1 MASKSKSRYMKTGNI
16 ADNRV
21 GLAPNPE
28 EKPTAVKKPLKKKAN
43 SKVTKPVSPKKPS
56 PNAPAPNN
64 KPAPNASKKAKT
76 PAKSAPAKSAP
87 AKSAPAKFAAKKNA
101 NANTAKTNKNA
112 PKYRFNSP
120 SNSVL
125 TAHNFEDLYRL
136 EGKGESREEFKRKM

>member
-1 MASKSKSRYMKTGNI
+1 MASKSRYMKTGNI
-16 ADNRV
+16 ADNRL

-28 EKPTAVKKPLKKKAN
+28 EKPKAVKKPLAKNAKATPKK
-43 SKVTKPVSPKKPS
+43 TLPTKPS
-56 PNAPAPNN
+56 PPKN
-64 KPAPNASKKAKT
+64 KPNASKKAKT
-76 PAKSAPAKSAP
+76 PAK
-87 AKSAPAKFAAKKNA
+87 FVAKKNA

-125 TAHNFEDLYRL
+125 TANNFEDLYRL

>member
-28 EKPTAVKKPLKKKAN
+28 EKPKAVKKTLTKKA
-43 SKVTKPVSPKKPS
+43 TKPVSPKQPASPKKPS
-56 PNAPAPNN
+56 PPKNKPTPTKPATKAPKKASLKKEQPNN
-64 KPAPNASKKAKT
+64 ALFKTNIAPSKT
-76 PAKSAPAKSAP
+76 S
-87 AKSAPAKFAAKKNA
+87 
-101 NANTAKTNKNA
+101 NKNA

-125 TAHNFEDLYRL
+125 TANNFEDLFRL
-136 EGKGESREEFKRKM
+136 EGKGESREEFKRQMK

>member
-56 PNAPAPNN
+56 PNA
-64 KPAPNASKKAKT
+64 PAPNASKKAKT

>member
-1 MASKSKSRYMKTGNI
+1 MASKSRYMKTGII

-28 EKPTAVKKPLKKKAN
+28 EKPKAVKKPLAKNAKA
-43 SKVTKPVSPKKPS
+43 TPKKPS
-56 PNAPAPNN
+56 PPKN
-64 KPAPNASKKAKT
+64 KPNASKKAKTPAKST

-87 AKSAPAKFAAKKNA
+87 AKFV
-101 NANTAKTNKNA
+101 AKTNKNA

-125 TAHNFEDLYRL
+125 TANNFEDLYRL

>member
-1 MASKSKSRYMKTGNI
+1 MASKSRYMKIGNI

-28 EKPTAVKKPLKKKAN
+28 EKPKAVKKPSAKNAKA
-43 SKVTKPVSPKKPS
+43 TKPVSPKKPS
-56 PNAPAPNN
+56 PN
-64 KPAPNASKKAKT
+64 KPAPKNKPNVSKKAKT
-76 PAKSAPAKSAP
+76 PAKSAPAKSVP
-87 AKSAPAKFAAKKNA
+87 KKA
-101 NANTAKTNKNA
+101 QPNANTAKTNKNA

-125 TAHNFEDLYRL
+125 TANNFEDLYRL

>member
-1 MASKSKSRYMKTGNI
+1 MASKSRYMKTGNI

-28 EKPTAVKKPLKKKAN
+28 EKPKAVKKPLAKNAKA
-43 SKVTKPVSPKKPS
+43 TPKKPS
-56 PNAPAPNN
+56 PPKN
-64 KPAPNASKKAKT
+64 KPNASKKAKT
-76 PAKSAPAKSAP
+76 PAKSAPAKSA
-87 AKSAPAKFAAKKNA
+87 AKKNV

-125 TAHNFEDLYRL
+125 TANNFEDLYRL